1 MNPHY
6 HIVREV
12 SYCWIQKPNNGG
24 ELYNDPHEIVEE
36 LNRLQRERD
45 EARHLANRLQLER
58 DVLVSCIKEMEFS
71 TTKATEA
78 IKSL

>member
-1 MNPHY
+1 MNSHY
-6 HIVREV
+6 HIVREI
-12 SYCWIQKPNNGG
+12 SGCWIQKPNGS
-24 ELYNDPHEIVEE
+24 ELYDDPHEIVEE

-71 TTKATEA
+71 TTKAAEA

>member
-1 MNPHY
+1 MSPNY
-6 HIVREV
+6 TLNRDGAVR
-12 SYCWIQKPNNGG
+12 WIGLPNNGG
-24 ELYNDPHEIVEE
+24 ELGPDLDDIVEE

-71 TTKATEA
+71 TTKAAEA